1 MESSAGRLHVTR
13 RLPGDY
19 DSARRMRLP
28 RRLGGLRAKTPAKE
42 RPLRLTPDGSTSS
55 MTGNSLHGRTP
66 GRTDGTEG
74 PARGRGWWDA
84 LLGFRQS
91 RQTANET
98 ANERARAELGF
109 RRVRQAIDETD
120 ETANERRQV
129 RHSLTGNGKP
139 PTTSQRRLF
148 TKLYDTNIPDRDN
161 AKAAVECATRL
172 DAVPVLVLIIK
183 CGQQKFFFLC
193 RVT

>member
-1 MESSAGRLHVTR
+1 MTTDNASRAERTGSTSHRHGYAAQMKDETI
-13 RLPGDY
+13 
-19 DSARRMRLP
+19 

-42 RPLRLTPDGSTSS
+42 RPLRLTPDGSAST

-66 GRTDGTEG
+66 CRTDGTEG

-120 ETANERRQV
+120 ETADERRQV

-148 TKLYDTNIPDRDN
+148 RPNYTIPTSPT
-161 AKAAVECATRL
+161 AIIKVKALTRL
-172 DAVPVLVLIIK
+172 Y
-183 CGQQKFFFLC
+183 
-193 RVT
+193 

>member
-1 MESSAGRLHVTR
+1 M
-13 RLPGDY
+13 
-19 DSARRMRLP
+19 
-28 RRLGGLRAKTPAKE
+28 
-42 RPLRLTPDGSTSS
+42 
-55 MTGNSLHGRTP
+55 
-66 GRTDGTEG
+66 GTEG

-148 TKLYDTNIPDRDN
+148 RPNYTIPTSPTAIKVPSARG
-161 AKAAVECATRL
+161 A
-172 DAVPVLVLIIK
+172 DAVI
-183 CGQQKFFFLC
+183 
-193 RVT
+193 

>member
-42 RPLRLTPDGSTSS
+42 RPLRLTPDGSAST

-120 ETANERRQV
+120 ETADERRQV

-148 TKLYDTNIPDRDN
+148 RPNYTIPTSPT
-161 AKAAVECATRL
+161 AIIKVKALTRL
-172 DAVPVLVLIIK
+172 Y
-183 CGQQKFFFLC
+183 
-193 RVT
+193 

>member
-1 MESSAGRLHVTR
+1 M
-13 RLPGDY
+13 
-19 DSARRMRLP
+19 
-28 RRLGGLRAKTPAKE
+28 
-42 RPLRLTPDGSTSS
+42 
-55 MTGNSLHGRTP
+55 
-66 GRTDGTEG
+66 GTEG

-161 AKAAVECATRL
+161 
-172 DAVPVLVLIIK
+172 
-183 CGQQKFFFLC
+183 QS
-193 RVT
+193 

>member
-1 MESSAGRLHVTR
+1 MSV
-13 RLPGDY
+13 
-19 DSARRMRLP
+19 
-28 RRLGGLRAKTPAKE
+28 
-42 RPLRLTPDGSTSS
+42 
-55 MTGNSLHGRTP
+55 
-66 GRTDGTEG
+66 GTEG

-183 CGQQKFFFLC
+183 CCHQIFF
-193 RVT
+193 VTLRFSFYSYHVGRYKKSGL

>member
-42 RPLRLTPDGSTSS
+42 RPLRLTPDGSAST

-66 GRTDGTEG
+66 CRTDGTEG

-98 ANERARAELGF
+98 ANERARAVLGF

-148 TKLYDTNIPDRDN
+148 RPNYTIPTSPT
-161 AKAAVECATRL
+161 AIIKVKALTRL
-172 DAVPVLVLIIK
+172 Y
-183 CGQQKFFFLC
+183 
-193 RVT
+193 

>member
-1 MESSAGRLHVTR
+1 MATTTPLNEETTPAPWWPTGQ
-13 RLPGDY
+13 
-19 DSARRMRLP
+19 
-28 RRLGGLRAKTPAKE
+28 TPAKGD
-42 RPLRLTPDGSTSS
+42 LTTTPDGSNIYDD
-55 MTGNSLHGRTP
+55 GLKPPRTHP

-120 ETANERRQV
+120 ETADERRQV

-139 PTTSQRRLF
+139 PTTTLRRF
-148 TKLYDTNIPDRDN
+148 I
-161 AKAAVECATRL
+161 
-172 DAVPVLVLIIK
+172 
-183 CGQQKFFFLC
+183 
-193 RVT
+193 

>member
-1 MESSAGRLHVTR
+1 MR
-13 RLPGDY
+13 R
-19 DSARRMRLP
+19 R
-28 RRLGGLRAKTPAKE
+28 RRLGGLRAKLLPRATSTT
-42 RPLRLTPDGSTSS
+42 TPDGSNIYDD
-55 MTGNSLHGRTP
+55 GLKPPRTHP

-120 ETANERRQV
+120 ETADERRQV

-139 PTTSQRRLF
+139 PTTTLRRF
-148 TKLYDTNIPDRDN
+148 I
-161 AKAAVECATRL
+161 
-172 DAVPVLVLIIK
+172 
-183 CGQQKFFFLC
+183 
-193 RVT
+193 